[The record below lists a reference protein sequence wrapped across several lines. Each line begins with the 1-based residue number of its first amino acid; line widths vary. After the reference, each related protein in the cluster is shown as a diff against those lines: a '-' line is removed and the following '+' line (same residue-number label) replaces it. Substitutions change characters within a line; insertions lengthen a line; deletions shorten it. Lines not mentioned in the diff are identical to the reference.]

1 MNQHHSFYQMDTRV
15 FDQGLRPIPFAVY
28 SYLVSCAGS
37 RGSCFS
43 SSQAPY
49 PSPRR
54 EQQGSLIPLLLLFAA
69 DPLCWAPLRFI
80 AGKCLCSESAVRDAL
95 RTLEDRGL
103 IRREFGYRE
112 NRYGLRQQTSNTY
125 YIQRLPD
132 YYENGEPRYAERPEL
147 PL

>member
-1 MNQHHSFYQMDTRV
+1 MNQHYSYYQMDTRV
-15 FDQGLRPIPFAVY
+15 FDQQLRPIPFAVY
-28 SYLVSCAGS
+28 SDLVSCAGS

-49 PSPRR
+49 PSPRC

-69 DPLCWAPLRFI
+69 DPRRWAPPRFI
-80 AGKCLCSESAVRDAL
+80 AGKCRCSESAVRDAL
-95 RTLEDRGL
+95 WTLEDRGL
-103 IRREFGYRE
+103 IRREYGYRE

-125 YIQRLPD
+125 HVQPLPD
-132 YYENGEPRYAERPEL
+132 YYENGEPRYTERPEL